1 FYHGTQDGIP
11 DLPSLADGLTGAV
24 EAGAITIEM
33 VKTFVD
39 EIILV
44 SEDEIAYAVAFAY
57 REYGEVIEPSGAV
70 TLAACLRGE
79 AEKGSRVAVISGG
92 NIQPEV
98 HARIVS
104 DWARNRVSNG
114 EARG

>member
-1 FYHGTQDGIP
+1 MYSLFYRGTQDGIP

-24 EAGAITIEM
+24 EADSISIEM
-33 VKTFVD
+33 VKKLVD

-44 SEDEIAYAVAFAY
+44 TEEEIARAVAFAY

-70 TLAACLRGE
+70 ALAASLRTG
-79 AEKGSRVAVISGG
+79 AGFGTSVVVISGG

-98 HARIVS
+98 HARIVTEYS
-104 DWARNRVSNG
+104 G
-114 EARG
+114 ERAQ